1 MVCHSSSFPGTIYV
15 YANTNS
21 CHAAR
26 YFKCQKTL
34 LTLYES
40 RGLQNLLVHRGSE
53 RDFRSAEIIAIFHI
67 KNTEYIEEERL
78 LSL

>member
-1 MVCHSSSFPGTIYV
+1 MVCHSSSFPGTIYI

-34 LTLYES
+34 VTLYKS
-40 RGLQNLLVHRGSE
+40 RGLQCLHAHHGSE
-53 RDFRSAEIIAIFHI
+53 RDYRSAEIIVIFHI
-67 KNTEYIEEERL
+67 ENTEYIEEERL

>member
-21 CHAAR
+21 CHAVR

-34 LTLYES
+34 VTLYKS
-40 RGLQNLLVHRGSE
+40 KGLQCLPAHRGSK
-53 RDFRSAEIIAIFHI
+53 RDYRSAGIVVIFPI
-67 KNTEYIEEERL
+67 ENTEYIEEERL